1 MNSNWTDIVQAIAS
15 IIAIPGGIAGFVVL
29 FKKDIDKQKRLDL
42 LEKHLE
48 QQINLNGLH
57 ERRLRMSVKP
67 RIWSNN
73 SGILHDRIKISI
85 NNSGHLAFY
94 DGFELITGDNV
105 IFQGWNE
112 SILIK
117 ADDGIE
123 ITGSI
128 TYKKL
133 IDVEFTGKLLYHD
146 QENYAYE
153 TYLEWKS
160 GKCVILKTLEL

>member
-1 MNSNWTDIVQAIAS
+1 MCTNWTDIVQAIAS

-42 LEKHLE
+42 LEKQFV
-48 QQINLNGLH
+48 QQVKLNELQ
-57 ERRLRMSVKP
+57 EMRLRMSVKP
-67 RIWSNN
+67 RIWSNS
-73 SGILHDRIKISI
+73 SGILQDRIKISI
-85 NNSGHLAFY
+85 NNRGHLAFY
-94 DGFELITGDNV
+94 DGFEIMTGDNV
-105 IFQGWNE
+105 NFQEWNE
-112 SILIK
+112 SMLIK

-128 TYKKL
+128 TNKKL
-133 IDVEFTGKLLYHD
+133 SDVEFTGKLLYHD

-160 GKCVILKTLEL
+160 GKCTILNTVEL